1 MIGVLNLKL
10 YGSLLT
16 GDNMKKILLVLAVL
30 LLSSCTTNYRNTEI
44 TFYSGRDTTVDA
56 SGASNTTDTGQAAQA
71 DLTPLLEAAKSV
83 ISGKT
88 TSIIDQ
94 ITETIEGGDI
104 VEVE

>member
-1 MIGVLNLKL
+1 
-10 YGSLLT
+10 
-16 GDNMKKILLVLAVL
+16 MKKILLVLIAIFMTG
-30 LLSSCTTNYRNTEI
+30 CTTNYRNTEI

-56 SGASNTTDTGQAAQA
+56 SGASNTTDTGQESQA

-88 TSIIDQ
+88 AGIIDQ
-94 ITETIEGGDI
+94 ITETIEGGNI